1 MPFRAIDFES
11 IASAIPPHRHRPLSI
26 ASAAVLRKT
35 KILPSAVAAAL
46 AHVDRG
52 GVERVLEVR
61 SVELLDHL
69 DARAAVLRDLVD
81 VGAFE
86 EAEADVGVPEAVCG
100 ALVAVAIDLKLL
112 RRSRSRRRITMF

>member
-1 MPFRAIDFES
+1 MVKVSPSYTHNKKIYVLSLPYHGPCAKTTL
-11 IASAIPPHRHRPLSI
+11 AS
-26 ASAAVLRKT
+26 T
-35 KILPSAVAAAL
+35 L

-61 SVELLDHL
+61 SVEFLDHL